1 LGYREWKLSDIE
13 VSNANCTFG
22 YQEKKSDKATK
33 QVMTK
38 ETEKLMALL
47 PWIGDALFLPFF
59 FLFLIAMTKLAS
71 FQQWTVRTALLYT
84 RQG

>member
-1 LGYREWKLSDIE
+1 MRIEPLDIKK
-13 VSNANCTFG
+13 
-22 YQEKKSDKATK
+22 KKSDKATK

-38 ETEKLMALL
+38 KTVKLMALL
-47 PWIGDALFLPFF
+47 PWNGDALFLPFFF

>member
-1 LGYREWKLSDIE
+1 MRIEPLDI
-13 VSNANCTFG
+13 
-22 YQEKKSDKATK
+22 KKKNSGKATK

-38 ETEKLMALL
+38 KTVKLMALL
-47 PWIGDALFLPFF
+47 PWNGDALFLPFF